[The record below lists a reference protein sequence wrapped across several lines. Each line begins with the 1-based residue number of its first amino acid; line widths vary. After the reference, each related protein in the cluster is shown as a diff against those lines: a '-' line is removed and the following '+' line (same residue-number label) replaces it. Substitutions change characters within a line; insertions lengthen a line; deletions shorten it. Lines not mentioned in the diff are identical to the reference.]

1 VLAKNLQVA
10 NNPPMQLLAVCQIRI
25 AQHDAE
31 NRQQSMK
38 NAKGKNSN
46 FCLFA
51 FMADI
56 ESEGKINIE

>member
-1 VLAKNLQVA
+1 
-10 NNPPMQLLAVCQIRI
+10 MQLLAVSQIRI
-25 AQHDAE
+25 AQRDAE
-31 NRQQSMK
+31 NRHQSMK